1 MAIEIK
7 EQFKIIFSGWFSTI
21 REINRKYS
29 KPRIKMTRGVAI
41 SLFLLRIYLLF
52 LVALLFYKFFT
63 LLK

>member
-29 KPRIKMTRGVAI
+29 KPRIKITRGVAI